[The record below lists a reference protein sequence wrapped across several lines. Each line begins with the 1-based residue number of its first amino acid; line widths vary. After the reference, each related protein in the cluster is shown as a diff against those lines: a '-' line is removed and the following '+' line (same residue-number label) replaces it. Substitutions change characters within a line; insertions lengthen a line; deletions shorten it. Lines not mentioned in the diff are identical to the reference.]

1 MQTQVP
7 LWVTIAL
14 ALASGILTLL
24 GALGS
29 QLISAILSMR
39 TKRLEMSY
47 GRKADIY
54 RDFVVKAGTFGHD
67 PWDEEKYVQFL
78 HSYLAVLLVASDKV
92 NDALVGEEGVHNS
105 AQLLRTSRDYGGMSA
120 IQSGSWLEDSWICLS
135 RPTPAAGGAASRR
148 VVSAVQSSCA

>member
-14 ALASGILTLL
+14 VLASGIFSLL

-29 QLISAILSMR
+29 QLISAILSMK

-67 PWDEEKYVQFL
+67 PWDEKKYVQFL
-78 HSYLAVLLVASDKV
+78 HSHLAVLLVASDEVK
-92 NDALVGEEGVHNS
+92 DALVSEKGVHNN
-105 AQLLRTSRDYGGMSA
+105 AQLLRTNRDYGGMSA
-120 IQSGSWLEDSWICLS
+120 IQSGAWLDAMNKATNAMRDDLQSLS
-135 RPTPAAGGAASRR
+135 GH
-148 VVSAVQSSCA
+148 